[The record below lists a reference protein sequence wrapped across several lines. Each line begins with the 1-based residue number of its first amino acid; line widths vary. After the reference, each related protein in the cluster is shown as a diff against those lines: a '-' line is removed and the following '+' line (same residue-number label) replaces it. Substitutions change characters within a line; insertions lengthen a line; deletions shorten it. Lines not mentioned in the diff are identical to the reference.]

1 MVGRSRLL
9 RACAAAWTVAWA
21 AGAAAAA
28 PHDAGGVFKATPSV
42 AARQILDWIR
52 TSGDALGRPHAVVD
66 KRTARIYVFRADG
79 SLAGESEVLLGETVG
94 DFITP
99 GVGERAQNGTVR
111 ADERTTPAG
120 RFEARPGRNLK
131 GEHVVWADYESAFA
145 IHRLRP
151 DRFLRTRQARLA
163 SASPADNRASLG
175 CVVVPV
181 AFYRDVV
188 ERVLGQGRSV
198 VYVLPETRSLGEWM
212 AQLPQP

>member
-1 MVGRSRLL
+1 MVGRSRLV
-9 RACAAAWTVAWA
+9 RACAAALAVAWA
-21 AGAAAAA
+21 GWASAAA
-28 PHDAGGVFKATPSV
+28 PHDARGVFKAAPSV
-42 AARQILDWIR
+42 AASQMLDWIR
-52 TSGDALGRPHAVVD
+52 SSGDARGRPHAVVD
-66 KRTARIYVFRADG
+66 KRMARIYVFRADG
-79 SLAGESEVLLGETVG
+79 TLAGESEVLLGETVG
-94 DFITP
+94 DFIVP

-151 DRFLRTRQARLA
+151 DRTLQARQARLA
-163 SASPADNRASLG
+163 SPTPEDNRASLG

-188 ERVLGQGRSV
+188 ERVLGQVRSV
-198 VYVLPETRSLGEWM
+198 VYVLPETGDWV
-212 AQLPQP
+212 AQSPQP